1 MYTTVIM
8 AAFSCTLKRFHALN
22 SPSLVNIPN
31 THPRFPIPMPFSCSD
46 SFSASTMAIVVF
58 AAAGLV
64 DDFLLLTGVVLIH
77 CTMHYGW
84 MAEEMNRPMYDSE
97 SKKPTVWIKSA
108 DRPHTLVFDWMPC
121 MAPAERLFPHILGYV
136 PYLTIWGI
144 FLTQFLQ
151 NATDEASGRSAP
163 VFVYLIIL
171 GQFSIF
177 TCFGFVQM
185 FNLGFHNG
193 PSWFCYGELTYIL
206 LSFVAKGLLGI
217 TLITSVFLF
226 QSFEEA
232 AAAS

>member
-1 MYTTVIM
+1 
-8 AAFSCTLKRFHALN
+8 
-22 SPSLVNIPN
+22 
-31 THPRFPIPMPFSCSD
+31 
-46 SFSASTMAIVVF
+46 MAIVVF
-58 AAAGLV
+58 AAAGLN
-64 DDFLLLTGVVLIH
+64 DDFLLGCGVVLIH

-121 MAPAERLFPHILGYV
+121 LAPAERLFPHILGYV
-136 PYLTIWGI
+136 PYGCIWGI
-144 FLTQFLQ
+144 FVANFLK

-163 VFVYLIIL
+163 PFVFVIIF

-177 TCFGFVQM
+177 TCFGLVQM

-193 PSWFCYGELTYIL
+193 PSWFCYGELTYII
-206 LSFVAKGLLGI
+206 LSFVAKGLLGT
-217 TLITSVFLF
+217 TLIFSVLAF